1 MIPDNAIRIPSS
13 TMRNIPN
20 TIAIGIQSG
29 EVTQTQDQLILPV
42 SFNTRKTM
50 KRTAVK
56 LKPLLELFFAIF

>member
-1 MIPDNAIRIPSS
+1 
-13 TMRNIPN
+13 MRNIPN

-50 KRTAVK
+50 KRIP
-56 LKPLLELFFAIF
+56 LNPKPLFELFFAIF